1 MFTLTKKADYGMAML
16 SILAQKGRGGRVSL
30 KKLQEMGMPRAFM
43 GKIAGALVEAGILNS
58 KEGKGG
64 GFSLNY
70 EPKEIQIKEALEAI
84 EGEVE
89 PVTCGGCPVDGGC
102 GQQDFMGRLAGEIEG
117 LLEKYTLEDL
127 IK

>member
-1 MFTLTKKADYGMAML
+1 MFTFTKKADYSLALL
-16 SILAQKGRGGRVSL
+16 SVLAERGRGGRVSL
-30 KKLQEMGMPRAFM
+30 GELSRKGMPRAFM
-43 GKIAGALVEAGILNS
+43 AKIAGSLVEVGILNS

-70 EPKEIQIKEALEAI
+70 DPSEVQIKEILEAV

-89 PVTCGGCPVDGGC
+89 PVVCKGCPAEGGC
-102 GQQDFMGRLAGEIEG
+102 GQQGFMGRLTLEIENV
-117 LLEKYTLEDL
+117 LEKYTLEDL

>member
-1 MFTLTKKADYGMAML
+1 MALL
-16 SILAQKGRGGRVSL
+16 SILARKGRGTRVSL
-30 KKLQEMGMPRAFM
+30 KELSDMGMPRAFM
-43 GKIAGALVEAGILNS
+43 GKIAGSLVEAGILNS

-70 EPKEIQIKEALEAI
+70 EPQEIQIKEALEAI

-89 PVTCGGCPVDGGC
+89 PVCCGGCPVDGEC
-102 GQQDFMGRLAGEIEG
+102 GQQGFMDRLTGEIEE

-127 IK
+127 IR